1 MKNKEFVGIDVSKN
15 VLDVFI
21 LSSKFHFAVPNS
33 PEGFAQLLE
42 IVSSKLKE
50 AIARVFFCFEN
61 TGRYSRLLS
70 VFLQDGNFE
79 FAALD
84 ALDLKRSMGL
94 TRGKSD

>member
-21 LSSKFHFAVPNS
+21 LSAQFHFTVANS

-50 AIARVFFCFEN
+50 AFSRVFFCFEN
-61 TGRYSRLLS
+61 TGRYSR
-70 VFLQDGNFE
+70 F
-79 FAALD
+79 
-84 ALDLKRSMGL
+84 
-94 TRGKSD
+94 